1 MYFILK
7 QIDTEVDPMN
17 LPSRDRTRSNKNG
30 INLDLLK
37 QGNMTLDEGF
47 YEKKSNPF
55 TRERRSVDQPH
66 Q

>member
-1 MYFILK
+1 
-7 QIDTEVDPMN
+7 MN

>member
-1 MYFILK
+1 
-7 QIDTEVDPMN
+7 MN

-37 QGNMTLDEGF
+37 KGNMTLDEGF

-55 TRERRSVDQPH
+55 TRERRSVDQPN
-66 Q
+66 QKILNATPRN